1 MPTRSVNQEICE
13 APKQPMVGIRGRASG
28 LVDAIGFIC
37 DEP

>member
-13 APKQPMVGIRGRASG
+13 AAKQPMVGIRGRASG